1 MRGGNRSL
9 TVAARMLNAEWMAA
23 HPYRETYF
31 ETPDDL
37 DMALAELKEEVCRR
51 LQAAFAGVADPDNTV
66 FAVSFQMSA

>member
-1 MRGGNRSL
+1 
-9 TVAARMLNAEWMAA
+9 MLNAEWMAA